1 MIKLRNVNKY
11 FNYKKR
17 NQIHVANNISLDF
30 PTTGLVCL
38 LGPSGSGKTTLL
50 NLISGLDKAHSGSIE
65 IDGRIVE
72 KEKDWT
78 YLRNYKFGYIF
89 QNYLLLPE
97 FSVYEN
103 LEFRLKE
110 YKLSNEEVER
120 RIDYVLREVGIEK
133 FKYRM
138 HSELSGGQQQRISI
152 ARELIKSP
160 DIYIADETTGNIDEK
175 NTTQVMNILKKLS
188 VKSLV
193 ILEIGRASVGKER
206 R

>member
-78 YLRNYKFGYIF
+78 FLGNFKFGNIF
-89 QNYLLLPE
+89 KNYLLFPD

-103 LEFRLKE
+103 LEFSLKHF
-110 YKLSNEEVER
+110 KLVFEEVER
-120 RIDYVLREVGIEK
+120 GIDNALGEVGWEN
-133 FKYRM
+133 FNY
-138 HSELSGGQQQRISI
+138 
-152 ARELIKSP
+152 
-160 DIYIADETTGNIDEK
+160 
-175 NTTQVMNILKKLS
+175 
-188 VKSLV
+188 
-193 ILEIGRASVGKER
+193 
-206 R
+206 